1 MMDARFTWIS
11 LSMVRLGQRVDLGP
25 VRLSYNPYFSVFV
38 TVFFSPN
45 KLVNNIF
52 SHGFSAKRTG
62 S

>member
-1 MMDARFTWIS
+1 
-11 LSMVRLGQRVDLGP
+11 MVRLGQRVDLGP